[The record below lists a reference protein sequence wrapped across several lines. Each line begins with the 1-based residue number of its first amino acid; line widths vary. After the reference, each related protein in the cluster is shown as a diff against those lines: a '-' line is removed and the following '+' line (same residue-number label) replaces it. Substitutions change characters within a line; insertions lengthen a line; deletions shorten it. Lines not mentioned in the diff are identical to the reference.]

1 MSKAIEART
10 YEEALAWLRDH
21 GFDVTEAPGTN
32 GRVFLRKY
40 NVSAA
45 IQKTPEDGVKI
56 FAYPGYLIGSEI
68 SKLVNRGYQQFLK
81 NSKTEV
87 PATADH
93 LKALQSFAEEL
104 KVALGLP
111 SLYNESLG
119 TVSDSYHYD
128 RLKDDD
134 KAPVDRPKRP
144 WEVAGK
150 AVGLKPWLPRR
161 AARKSL
167 GSIAPKSSRSFSCS
181 CETGALWFARSGG
194 LHAQSVRPLLL
205 LSSFRSFS
213 VMPLRSVLR
222 AQARQPAMAR
232 KAPSS
237 MCCACSRRRGTGTI
251 WKASWRATGI
261 LRS

>member
-1 MSKAIEART
+1 MVSLDDTDCKSDAALNKYPTTCGQTASNERLEAEKMSKAIEART
-10 YEEALAWLRDH
+10 YEDALAWLRDH

-45 IQKTPEDGVKI
+45 IQKTDEDGVKI

-81 NSKTEV
+81 NSKTEI
-87 PATADH
+87 PASADH

-119 TVSDSYHYD
+119 TVSESYHYD
-128 RLKDDD
+128 RIQDRD

-150 AVGLKPWLPRR
+150 AVAGKAVAAKKGR
-161 AARKSL
+161 A
-167 GSIAPKSSRSFSCS
+167 
-181 CETGALWFARSGG
+181 
-194 LHAQSVRPLLL
+194 
-205 LSSFRSFS
+205 
-213 VMPLRSVLR
+213 
-222 AQARQPAMAR
+222 
-232 KAPSS
+232 
-237 MCCACSRRRGTGTI
+237 
-251 WKASWRATGI
+251 
-261 LRS
+261 